1 MEEPANIYYDVQ
13 GTGTPAMKYER
24 GNLLVLDDEY
34 KNLTTYMRS
43 PHVFCNTPGVWLPH
57 LHLHFMNM
65 SIIHP
70 FMSLYCMIYVF
81 ETLPTLHKTRI
92 QCFPPAVL
100 GTSPP
105 FRQP

>member
-1 MEEPANIYYDVQ
+1 MEEAVNIYYDVQ

-70 FMSLYCMIYVF
+70 FISLYHMKHVF
-81 ETLPTLHKTRI
+81 ETLQHIVYFMCVVFMK
-92 QCFPPAVL
+92 
-100 GTSPP
+100 
-105 FRQP
+105 